1 MKGLT
6 AYIIAAGK
14 GERLEN
20 ENCEYK
26 KAMIP
31 IFGVPMIGRLIY
43 MLCET
48 GFRTIRVITN
58 EANSDV
64 AEYIE
69 QVAGEMTACDVD
81 VLLKSTP
88 SSMHSLYE
96 LLSYK
101 NCEEFFLFTVDTIFH
116 QVQLQNYVEHC
127 IDSNHNFDAIIA
139 VTEYIDDEKPLFVR
153 TNGDEITAFLDTRED
168 CTRVTSGMYYFDEDV
183 LPALSG
189 LIESGATK
197 LRNFQRSLLQNGMR
211 VGYFNFDKTIDLDH
225 VGDIEKAEAFLKNS
239 DKKI

>member
-31 IFGVPMIGRLIY
+31 IFGVPMIGRLIN

-153 TNGDEITAFLDTRED
+153 TNSDEITAFLDTDRKS
-168 CTRVTSGMYYFDEDV
+168 TR
-183 LPALSG
+183 L
-189 LIESGATK
+189 
-197 LRNFQRSLLQNGMR
+197 
-211 VGYFNFDKTIDLDH
+211 
-225 VGDIEKAEAFLKNS
+225 NS
-239 DKKI
+239 SHL